1 MKEHA
6 MKRVMQDERGI
17 ALAVA
22 IFALVIVGAL
32 VAGALFAGTQEQ
44 RVAENSRRLQ
54 QSFGLAELGVGEHV
68 ANWQPATYN
77 ITPIYPA
84 DSMTIG
90 ATGSPTGVFGGS
102 IRKLNG
108 NLYLIDITAQ
118 DSTTARGGLHTGG
131 ARQRI
136 GLIARIMPF
145 QIPIQASLTTQGN
158 ANLSGNAVV
167 DGRDQIPPGW
177 TNCDAVGTATA
188 GIRVDGTVTT
198 SGNAAV
204 IGSPPVRQDTT
215 INDTTFTNY
224 GPDIDYDD
232 LAAMASITLPGGTY
246 QTQPSASGTTC
257 NKDVLTNW
265 GDGLNKSAPCAN
277 YYPIIHVTGDVTL
290 NGVQGQGILL
300 VDGDLNVQG
309 SYEFFGI
316 TVVRGRL
323 QTAGGGS
330 TEAHFWGGVLAQN
343 VDLDLQGLSGQATLN
358 YSRCAIIQ
366 ALQMTGRVG
375 PLVSRGWAQ
384 LF

>member
-1 MKEHA
+1 

-32 VAGALFAGTQEQ
+32 VAGALFTGTQEQ

-54 QSFGLAELGVGEHV
+54 QSFGLAELGIGEHV
-68 ANWQPATYN
+68 ANWDPGTYN
-77 ITPIYPA
+77 ITPIHPA
-84 DSMTIG
+84 GSLAIP
-90 ATGSPTGVFGGS
+90 ATGSQTGVFGGS

-108 NLYLIDITAQ
+108 NLYLIDIMAQ
-118 DSTTARGGLHTGG
+118 DSTTVSADLRTGG

-145 QIPIQASLTTQGN
+145 QIPIQASLTTQGG
-158 ANLSGNAVV
+158 ASLSGNAVV

-177 TNCDAVGTATA
+177 MDCDPTGAAAA
-188 GIRVDGTVTT
+188 GIRVNGPVTT
-198 SGNAAV
+198 SGNAAI

-215 INDTTFTNY
+215 ITDSTFTDY
-224 GPDIDYDD
+224 GDTDYLE
-232 LAAMASITLPGGTY
+232 LAAMASITLPAGTY
-246 QTQPSASGTTC
+246 QTQPSVTGTTC
-257 NKDVLTNW
+257 DKSVLTNW
-265 GDGLNKSAPCAN
+265 GDGLNKGAPCAN
-277 YYPIIHVTGDVTL
+277 YFPIIHITGTVTL

-309 SYEFFGI
+309 SYEFFGV

-330 TEAHFWGGVLAQN
+330 TDAHFWGGVLAQN
-343 VDLDLQGLSGQATLN
+343 VDLNLQSLSGKATLN
-358 YSRCAIIQ
+358 YSRCAIVQ
-366 ALQMTGRVG
+366 ALQMTGKVG
-375 PLVSRGWAQ
+375 PMVSRGWAQ